1 MVANTEERGCFCN
14 RKDQTMI
21 NEMNNCIPA
30 ELTGN
35 LSDFELFL
43 AVMKNKEAYECLLS
57 IIMDE
62 ANLTLKEVK
71 VEEVILNYP
80 GKRGI
85 RMDAW
90 ALSTDGRQFDTEMQ
104 NNTEEDDERKRSRF
118 YQGLMDVP
126 ILKSGKQT
134 KYKNL
139 PTTVVIFITQKDI
152 FKQDS
157 VIYIFSEQC
166 ENIQGLY
173 LNDGTK
179 KIFLN
184 MQSKNGRPELVSL
197 LQYIKDTRLENPNI
211 LVLDKRL
218 IRLDQIVK
226 EVKQTEEWEEIRM
239 TIMEYGMQR
248 GTEIGKEIG
257 IKAFVL
263 DGIEEKRS
271 SDNIIEKLER
281 LFDLDV
287 NQAKAYYLKFS
298 KNS

>member
-126 ILKSGKQT
+126 ILKSGKRT